1 MGLEKTK
8 FSRFFQT
15 DAACGKVSHTS
26 IFEFHTGICN
36 VGLLGEH
43 WNTDRSDFTYRRRH
57 EAQNDIDIVNHQ
69 VKNNIDIQA
78 PWREGSQ
85 TMNLEKLGPR
95 RQFTCERD
103 DGIEPLDV
111 THLKYALVPGC
122 GLDQRSGFF
131 GGAAEEARSLIEAAA
146 RNKRI
151 LQVGHVERFN
161 PVVALAS
168 ELATRPQ
175 FFEIHRLAAFSPR
188 SLDIDVVL
196 DLMIHD
202 IDVVLSL
209 VPAPVREVRAVGI
222 PVLSRKADIANAR
235 VEFEDGCVA
244 NFTASR
250 VSFEKTRKLRFFQP
264 HDYISVDYASQ
275 TGIMVS
281 IRMGR
286 VTERKLEPPHQE
298 PLKLEWRSF
307 TECVRK
313 RGKPA
318 VSGEDGLRALEL
330 AMRINGAITERL
342 VLR

>member
-1 MGLEKTK
+1 MGKLAVVGVGHLGKQHARLYAELGHLAGVVDILEPRAQEIAAQYNTAPYTDYRQLFGKVDAVSIAVPTVNHAAIGIEFLEHGIDVLIEK
-8 FSRFFQT
+8 PIASTSEQAKALI
-15 DAACGKVSHTS
+15 DAAS
-26 IFEFHTGICN
+26 
-36 VGLLGEH
+36 
-43 WNTDRSDFTYRRRH
+43 
-57 EAQNDIDIVNHQ
+57 
-69 VKNNIDIQA
+69 
-78 PWREGSQ
+78 
-85 TMNLEKLGPR
+85 
-95 RQFTCERD
+95 
-103 DGIEPLDV
+103 
-111 THLKYALVPGC
+111 
-122 GLDQRSGFF
+122 
-131 GGAAEEARSLIEAAA
+131 
-146 RNKRI
+146 RNKRV

-161 PVVALAS
+161 PVVMAAR
-168 ELATRPQ
+168 EAATKPQ

-202 IDVVLSL
+202 IDIVLSL

-222 PVLSRKADIANAR
+222 PVLSSKADIANAR

-275 TGIMVS
+275 TGMIVS
-281 IRMGR
+281 LRMGR
-286 VTERKLEPPHQE
+286 VLERKLEPPKEE
-298 PLKLEWRSF
+298 PLKLELQSF

-342 VLR
+342 VLRWA